1 MVISIE
7 LQLRIVIFSLLAGI
21 VTGVLF
27 DLYRV
32 FRGFNTNKII
42 MIIEDILFW
51 ILCSIL
57 IFVFLLYTN
66 YAFVTPYVYLS
77 IVIGILFYLKVM
89 SRSFLK
95 VEYGL
100 IRNIS
105 QGLRVMFKYIS
116 YPFKIVFYKKYK
128 NK

>member
-7 LQLRIVIFSLLAGI
+7 LQFRIVIFSLLAGI
-21 VTGVLF
+21 VTGILF

-42 MIIEDILFW
+42 MIIEDMLFW
-51 ILCSIL
+51 VLCSLL

-66 YAFVTPYVYLS
+66 YAFVTLYVYLS
-77 IVIGILFYLKVM
+77 IVLGILFYLKVI

-95 VEYGL
+95 VQYGL

-105 QGLRVMFKYIS
+105 QGFRVMFKYIA
-116 YPFKIVFYKKYK
+116 YPFKILFYNKYK

>member
-7 LQLRIVIFSLLAGI
+7 LQFRIVIFSLLAGI

-95 VEYGL
+95 VQYRL

>member
-7 LQLRIVIFSLLAGI
+7 LQFRIVIFSLLAGI

-95 VEYGL
+95 VQYGL